1 MHWGQFEVK
10 SLSQVRSN
18 MHSLPKFSIFLS
30 TLPQPYSGH
39 YYMAQLLRSNDQKE
53 WKTARDEK
61 KTNKKGARVERDRST
76 VKVLC

>member
-10 SLSQVRSN
+10 SLSQVCSN

-61 KTNKKGARVERDRST
+61 KKQEGGLELKEIA
-76 VKVLC
+76 VL

>member
-10 SLSQVRSN
+10 SLSQVHSN

-53 WKTARDEK
+53 WKK
-61 KTNKKGARVERDRST
+61 ARVDKKQEGGLEL
-76 VKVLC
+76 KEIAVL